1 MQGGRGGSGQVAL
14 REEGGQDAPVKRETS
29 EGGGKIELVEMKR
42 GDYVWMWGKLLGA
55 AGLHRLIGAPCG
67 SRLRAVIPMKSPFA
81 AFCRLCSEFQ

>member
-1 MQGGRGGSGQVAL
+1 MQGGHGGSGQGAL
-14 REEGGQDAPVKRETS
+14 RDEGQDAPVKRGTS

-67 SRLRAVIPMKSPFA
+67 SRLRAVTPMKSPFA
-81 AFCRLCSEFQ
+81 AFCGLCSEFQ